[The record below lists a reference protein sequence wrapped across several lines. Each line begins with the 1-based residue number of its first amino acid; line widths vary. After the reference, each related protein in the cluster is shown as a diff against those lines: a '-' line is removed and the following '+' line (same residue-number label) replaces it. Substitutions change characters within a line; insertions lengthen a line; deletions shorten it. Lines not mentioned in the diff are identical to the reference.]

1 MAKTGTA
8 LKKVRREKN
17 ITLDVLYV
25 LTGRR
30 LSQSRLSKIERCI
43 FIATPNDKKLLSRAL
58 KTPIHVLFPD
68 NETT

>member
-1 MAKTGTA
+1 MSKTGTA

-25 LTGRR
+25 LTGRK
-30 LSQSRLSKIERCI
+30 LSQSRISKIERCI
-43 FIATPNDKKLLSRAL
+43 FIPTPNDKKLLSRAL
-58 KTPIHVLFPD
+58 KTPIQSLFPN